1 MKYLIIG
8 LLVLTS
14 GMFYFMHQSNKA
26 SAERLKQAEIVHQQ
40 KVKAEAEA
48 EQNKLKMAEE
58 AKAQKIEV
66 DSRIKNLQSK
76 YQMDYL
82 EAKKVVESPEMS
94 KDGRAFY
101 VGLAGR
107 WSDAFK
113 VANST
118 SRIALS
124 QPVKDMQ
131 QIKRDLEGRA
141 TETACEVKLKQELL
155 KSYDFAIDG
164 FLQFMQKNEILST
177 GFINASSI
185 FQENANAL
193 IEYC

>member
-1 MKYLIIG
+1 MKYLLIG
-8 LLVLTS
+8 ALVIVL
-14 GMFYFMHQSNKA
+14 GAFYFMDKSNKA
-26 SAERLKQAEIVHQQ
+26 DAERLKQAEIAHQQ
-40 KVKAEAEA
+40 KLKSENAELIKAQQAKEKKAETDIRVKE
-48 EQNKLKMAEE
+48 
-58 AKAQKIEV
+58 
-66 DSRIKNLQSK
+66 LQSK

-82 EAKKVVESPEMS
+82 EAKKVVESPEIS

-101 VGLAGR
+101 VDLAGR

-141 TETACEVKLKQELL
+141 TETACEAKLKQELL

-164 FLQFMQKNEILST
+164 FLQFMQKNEVLST
-177 GFINASSI
+177 GFISASSI

>member
-1 MKYLIIG
+1 MKYLFIG
-8 LLVLTS
+8 LLILAS
-14 GMFYFMHQSNKA
+14 GMLYFMHQSNKA
-26 SAERLKQAEIVHQQ
+26 SAERLKQAEIAHQQ
-40 KVKAEAEA
+40 KLKSENAELIKAQQAKEKKAETDIRVKE
-48 EQNKLKMAEE
+48 
-58 AKAQKIEV
+58 
-66 DSRIKNLQSK
+66 LQSK

-82 EAKKVVESPEMS
+82 EAKKVVESPEIS

-101 VGLAGR
+101 VDLAGR
-107 WSDAFK
+107 WGDAFK

-141 TETACEVKLKQELL
+141 TETACEAKLKQELL

-164 FLQFMQKNEILST
+164 FLQFMQKNEVLST
-177 GFINASSI
+177 GFISASSI